1 MLKKCRIE
9 WLRRKTVCDEGSV
22 SDAQKIVSDFYDK
35 KNPLSNL
42 SVKPL
47 DERAASDARE
57 GLSIRCTFCAT
68 VANIIGHPF
77 EFRRDVVSVARVKQ
91 GLGGATAA

>member
-1 MLKKCRIE
+1 
-9 WLRRKTVCDEGSV
+9 VCDEGSV

-57 GLSIRCTFCAT
+57 GL
-68 VANIIGHPF
+68 
-77 EFRRDVVSVARVKQ
+77 
-91 GLGGATAA
+91 